1 MAGVPCDARR
11 QGRAAELAALPA
23 VAALRQPRRVGSRSG
38 LRAPTPPPALL
49 GCADSP
55 HHPAARRL
63 TAHCC
68 PLGGSSAEA
77 CCGLCLAAVGGG
89 VYRHGGRHPPVSAQ
103 GIRTKVFLDEFR
115 RFRRGERRSRAVR
128 GAQVVS
134 LMAVAEARQLF
145 EAGSRDHLACALL
158 IESRRAAP
166 ETAGRG
172 TDRA

>member
-23 VAALRQPRRVGSRSG
+23 VAALRQPRRVGSRSA

-68 PLGGSSAEA
+68 PLGGPSGEA
-77 CCGLCLAAVGGG
+77 CGGLCLPAAGGG
-89 VYRHGGRHPPVSAQ
+89 LHRHGGRHPPVSAQ
-103 GIRTKVFLDEFR
+103 GIRTKVLLDEFR
-115 RFRRGERRSRAVR
+115 RLCRGERRPRAVR
-128 GAQVVS
+128 GRPPGSPGLRFADS
-134 LMAVAEARQLF
+134 ASPCCARGGRSWHRQSVRRCLQMSF
-145 EAGSRDHLACALL
+145 PLL
-158 IESRRAAP
+158 PLQRA
-166 ETAGRG
+166 
-172 TDRA
+172 